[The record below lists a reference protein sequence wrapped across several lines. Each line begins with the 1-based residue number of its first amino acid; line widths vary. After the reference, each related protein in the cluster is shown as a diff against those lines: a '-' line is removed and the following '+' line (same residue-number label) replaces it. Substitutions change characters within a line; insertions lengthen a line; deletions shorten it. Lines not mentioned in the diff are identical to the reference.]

1 MSGYWGGRQSFAQP
15 SAQELRAR
23 AFASTEK
30 ARKKGRLY
38 EPVIPEKKRGEICT
52 TWWGKAWCE
61 NLERYADY
69 ASRLDRGRRYVRTG
83 TVIDLQIDSGKVE
96 ARVQGSRRTPY
107 RVEIRISPLKKEKC
121 DEIMSRCSAR
131 IQNLE
136 ELAAGKF
143 PEELKDVFLA
153 KDGLFPSPK
162 EISFGCSCPDWAV
175 MCKHVA
181 AAMYG
186 IGIRLDEN
194 PFYFFK
200 LRSIDVDSLITKTV
214 EDKVESM
221 LSHAD
226 CTSSRIIDDS
236 RTGELFGLL

>member
-1 MSGYWGGRQSFAQP
+1 MSKNWGGMQSFAQP
-15 SAQELRAR
+15 SVEELRAR

-30 ARKKGRLY
+30 AKKKGRLY
-38 EPVIPEKKRGEICT
+38 EPVIPVNKRGDICT
-52 TWWGKAWCE
+52 TWWGKAWCG
-61 NLERYADY
+61 NLERYSDY
-69 ASRLDRGRRYVRTG
+69 ESRLGRGKRYVRTG
-83 TVIDLQIDSGKVE
+83 TVIDLQIGSGKVE
-96 ARVQGSRRTPY
+96 ALVQGSRRTPY
-107 RVEIRISPLKKEKC
+107 KVEIRIAPLKKEKF

-143 PEELKDVFLA
+143 PEELRDVFLS
-153 KDGLFPSPK
+153 KDGLFPSPG

-200 LRSIDVDSLITKTV
+200 LRSIDVDSMIARTV
-214 EDKVESM
+214 ENKVESM

-226 CTSSRIIDDS
+226 CRSSRIIDDAQV
-236 RTGELFGLL
+236 RDLFGVL